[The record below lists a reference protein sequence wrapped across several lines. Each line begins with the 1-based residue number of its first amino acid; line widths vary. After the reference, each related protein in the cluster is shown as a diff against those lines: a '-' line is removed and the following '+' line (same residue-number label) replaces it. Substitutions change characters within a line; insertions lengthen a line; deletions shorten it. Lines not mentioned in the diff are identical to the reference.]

1 LAEDLES
8 ERKEHETALQAWRRP
23 FAGERH
29 EKPLRAGIFTSDV
42 YRREAQSRTY
52 PPEKLVKAVDAARAA
67 KADGIAIF
75 SAASLKR
82 QNLWP
87 QIESVFR

>member
-1 LAEDLES
+1 MAEDLES

-29 EKPLRAGIFTSDV
+29 EKPLCAGIFTSDL
-42 YRREAQSRTY
+42 YREEAQSRTY
-52 PPEKLVKAVDAARAA
+52 PPEKLV

-87 QIESVFR
+87 QLESIFR